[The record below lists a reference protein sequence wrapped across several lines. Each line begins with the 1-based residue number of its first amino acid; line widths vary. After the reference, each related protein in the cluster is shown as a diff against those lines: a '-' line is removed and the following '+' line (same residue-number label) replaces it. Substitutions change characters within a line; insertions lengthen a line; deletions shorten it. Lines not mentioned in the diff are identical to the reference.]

1 MSFVHTTIMKKRQCL
16 LFMRAVQ
23 SAMWWSLGS
32 RKSYLPC
39 KYACYKS
46 RAIREVAV
54 APGFHVG
61 PSSVGPS
68 VRQLLGSPRQHA
80 IQPSHHPL
88 PYNYLASEIMQKLQH
103 WCSFNPPSKYTV
115 HLLCRGCLCWLGKA
129 KKYFFKC
136 LI

>member
-1 MSFVHTTIMKKRQCL
+1 MSVVHTAMIKKRQCL
-16 LFMRAVQ
+16 LFIREVQ
-23 SAMWWSLGS
+23 LAMWWSLGS

-54 APGFHVG
+54 APLAPGFHVG

-80 IQPSHHPL
+80 IQPS
-88 PYNYLASEIMQKLQH
+88 
-103 WCSFNPPSKYTV
+103 PPRTT
-115 HLLCRGCLCWLGKA
+115 
-129 KKYFFKC
+129 
-136 LI
+136 I

>member
-1 MSFVHTTIMKKRQCL
+1 MSLVASPTRVSVQLFILKIYHLNSRPPIYELQSLPLTSIMSVVHTTIMKKRQCL
-16 LFMRAVQ
+16 LFIRAVQ

-80 IQPSHHPL
+80 IQPS
-88 PYNYLASEIMQKLQH
+88 
-103 WCSFNPPSKYTV
+103 PPPTT
-115 HLLCRGCLCWLGKA
+115 
-129 KKYFFKC
+129 
-136 LI
+136 I

>member
-80 IQPSHHPL
+80 IQPSPPL
-88 PYNYLASEIMQKLQH
+88 QLFSKRNYAKIATLVLVQ
-103 WCSFNPPSKYTV
+103 PS
-115 HLLCRGCLCWLGKA
+115 L
-129 KKYFFKC
+129 
-136 LI
+136 

>member
-88 PYNYLASEIMQKLQH
+88 PLQLFSKRNYAKIATLVLVQ
-103 WCSFNPPSKYTV
+103 PS
-115 HLLCRGCLCWLGKA
+115 L
-129 KKYFFKC
+129 
-136 LI
+136 

>member
-1 MSFVHTTIMKKRQCL
+1 MSVVHTTIMKKRQCL

-80 IQPSHHPL
+80 IQPS
-88 PYNYLASEIMQKLQH
+88 
-103 WCSFNPPSKYTV
+103 PPPTT
-115 HLLCRGCLCWLGKA
+115 
-129 KKYFFKC
+129 
-136 LI
+136 I